1 MSLNSCCDLY
11 LFDNCL
17 AITRREHF
25 IYTFLFAPILIT
37 SDVISAER
45 MFDNIKIYNPDS
57 IIFKEIVQGEIVI
70 KVSDPLYTHYKIELT
85 LRGMTK
91 EQIGKLKR
99 IEDWLK

>member
-1 MSLNSCCDLY
+1 
-11 LFDNCL
+11 
-17 AITRREHF
+17 
-25 IYTFLFAPILIT
+25 
-37 SDVISAER
+37 